1 MNEDTQ
7 KNISAFFHKYGNGA
21 DYSYVL
27 ECMIQ
32 SRKADFDFYKDF
44 DYTELNQSGCDEM
57 GLGFSNGNYPF
68 GFARPKNDNARK
80 ELAYALFFISY
91 HQLSDKRTM
100 GKVYNYYKKYAD
112 QYKDAILQDAEDKV
126 YILYDNPYFESNHV
140 TLQRFANA
148 LIISQLYLNR
158 DFVFL
163 QSLTPSVES
172 KLGTAWAGLFH
183 YVYTAIINDDEIA
196 TDFLFTTLL
205 LAHNHEQKVPHAE
218 ECIQIYN
225 SLFQQADANDTHNAM
240 IQSSL
245 YQYLNRT
252 MLRGN
257 FTPSHIHLTNGECAV
272 LFWIN
277 QKLENDKPV
286 TRSQKLIEYMYAAGT
301 IETREQTVRNMILDA
316 LPDYLS
322 VSILEVQMPD
332 VQAKM
337 QLKQKDEEIAQLK
350 ELLNKKQ
357 VVINRLDKENAKYRA
372 DQAKAESP
380 NTEPAPEHTEMV
392 KKTQITEES
401 FDVEQILAYIKDKK
415 YVMIGGYDKGQGIN
429 QYLPNMRIVEAGNRN
444 APKFDMSGYDMLL
457 VRSNC
462 VKHST
467 TNKYINMARST
478 KTPILYIGENDILS
492 MRQIYDALY
501 RAS

>member
-1 MNEDTQ
+1 MNDDTR
-7 KNISAFFHKYGNGA
+7 KNISAFFEKYGNGA
-21 DYSYVL
+21 DYFYVL
-27 ECMIQ
+27 ECMIK

-44 DYTELNQSGCDEM
+44 DYAEFDPSVYEEV
-57 GLGFSNGNYPF
+57 GLGFTNGNYPF
-68 GFARPKNDNARK
+68 GFTTPKNDNARK

-91 HQLSDKRTM
+91 HQLNDKRTM
-100 GKVYNYYKKYAD
+100 VKVYNYYKKHAD
-112 QYKDAILQDAEDKV
+112 QYKDAILQDAEEKI
-126 YILYDNPYFESNHV
+126 YMLFDNPYFESDHV

-158 DFVFL
+158 DFTFL
-163 QSLTPSVES
+163 QSLTPAVES
-172 KLGTAWAGLFH
+172 GLGPAWAGLFH
-183 YVYTAIINDDEIA
+183 YVYTAIINEDEIA

-205 LAHNHEQKVPHAE
+205 LAHNHEQKVTYAAE
-218 ECIQIYN
+218 CAGIYN
-225 SLFQQADANDTHNAM
+225 SLFQQTDANDTQNA
-240 IQSSL
+240 ILQSSL
-245 YQYLNRT
+245 YQYLNCT
-252 MLRGN
+252 MLHGN
-257 FTPSHIHLTNGECAV
+257 YTPSHIHLTNGERTV

-277 QKLENDKPV
+277 QKLENNKTV
-286 TRSQKLIEYMYAAGT
+286 TKSQKLIEYMYAAGT
-301 IETREQTVRNMILDA
+301 IETRQQTVRNMILDA

-322 VSILEVQMPD
+322 VSIVEVQMPD
-332 VQAKM
+332 IQAKM
-337 QLKQKDEEIAQLK
+337 QLKQKDEEIARLK

-357 VVINRLDKENAKYRA
+357 TVINRLDKENAKYRA
-372 DQAKAESP
+372 DQVKTESP
-380 NTEPAPEHTEMV
+380 STEVATEQT
-392 KKTQITEES
+392 KTVAKPQITEES

-429 QYLPNMRIVEAGNRN
+429 QYLPNMRIVEAENRN

-457 VRSNC
+457 VRANC

-501 RAS
+501 QAS